1 MSFMKFV
8 SILILLQIVLL
19 KSVRLECSNSNQK
32 KFKTYIIDLD
42 KPAKE
47 RFYQP
52 SYDYRDEIALLIESR
67 K

>member
-1 MSFMKFV
+1 MSFLKFI
-8 SILILLQIVLL
+8 SILILFQILVP
-19 KSVRLECSNSNQK
+19 KNVRLECRNSNQK